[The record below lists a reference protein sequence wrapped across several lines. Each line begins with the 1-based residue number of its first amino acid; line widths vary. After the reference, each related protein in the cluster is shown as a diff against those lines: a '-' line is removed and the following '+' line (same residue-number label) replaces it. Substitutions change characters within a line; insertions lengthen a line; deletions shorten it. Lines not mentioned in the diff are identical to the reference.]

1 MLKQELREKLKK
13 IEALYNG
20 AATPGEKEAARCAA
34 VRLREKL

>member
-1 MLKQELREKLKK
+1 MLEQELREKL
-13 IEALYNG
+13 EALYNG